1 VWATYQVVAS
11 NATFASVAAVTTN
24 HPPDLAAISNRTVI
38 AGATLLVTNSATDID
53 VPAQTLTFGLV
64 ASPNGATIST
74 NSGLISWRPLI
85 AQAGTNYPFTVR
97 VTDNGVGNLAATQ
110 SFVVTVTSPVRPTVG
125 GVLFT
130 NGGFQFGVSGD
141 FGPDYI
147 VQASTNLTAW
157 ATIFTTN
164 SPVLPFEWTDS
175 VATNYPA
182 RFYRVLLGP

>member
-1 VWATYQVVAS
+1 
-11 NATFASVAAVTTN
+11 
-24 HPPDLAAISNRTVI
+24 
-38 AGATLLVTNSATDID
+38 
-53 VPAQTLTFGLV
+53 
-64 ASPNGATIST
+64 
-74 NSGLISWRPLI
+74 
-85 AQAGTNYPFTVR
+85 
-97 VTDNGVGNLAATQ
+97 
-110 SFVVTVTSPVRPTVG
+110 
-125 GVLFT
+125 
-130 NGGFQFGVSGD
+130 VSGD